1 MLNNR
6 QSYLDRLVD
15 AGLVIEFSNII
26 VTKIIFP
33 PSISRKVIIDATIG
47 LMHTSDY
54 DGHEIETLPDGSV
67 RLTIHL
73 DS

>member
-1 MLNNR
+1 MKNR
-6 QSYLDRLVD
+6 QSYLNRLAD
-15 AGLVIEFSNII
+15 TGLVIEFSNII

-33 PSISRKVIIDATIG
+33 PSISREVIIDATIG